1 MRRGKSKSLHPQTYP
16 NAVGVAK
23 TLSLRTVVRLSGMPV
38 TALLYCVGLNYAYVQ
53 WVSPVW
59 SDLGFTY
66 GAPNKA
72 LVMVGYVLA
81 VTQSI
86 MCPLKIR
93 RPSQVAYWITYFL
106 VFVPGLFVP
115 LYIQLVGSLK
125 LLLLQL
131 SLTAG
136 MFPIALSYR
145 MPLPTFRRWPLN
157 PRVFWTIFGTSFLLG
172 NAILLIT
179 FRGNLQFASIED
191 IYSVRYQASQV
202 LEQHPAAGYVT
213 QFLGDVLNP
222 FLIAYGLVS
231 RRKRVIAL
239 GTLGQIMIYSTAAA
253 KSIIISPVIIFIL
266 YFTLRRDRGNWTT
279 KMGLIFASLLF
290 ALTTLVIGAEN
301 GVVFNLAS
309 VVLMRTFEMPGMLLG
324 QYQYF
329 FENNPHTHLG
339 HVAGFNLL
347 ATNPYTSALGIEVG
361 RLFGVVSEG
370 GKNGEVVSNAG
381 FFAMDGIGGFGLPG
395 IPLMGIVCAAV
406 FWMMDGCAEKLPLE
420 FSVPGLAMIFVSMTN
435 VSLFSTL
442 LGNGLIAWILLFL
455 FVPTNFFRIGSKV

>member
-1 MRRGKSKSLHPQTYP
+1 MHPNTLDVTK
-16 NAVGVAK
+16 A
-23 TLSLRTVVRLSGMPV
+23 LSLRTVLRLSSMPV

-66 GAPNKA
+66 SAPNKA
-72 LVMVGYVLA
+72 LVIAGYVLA
-81 VTQSI
+81 ATQSI
-86 MCPLKIR
+86 MCPVRIR
-93 RPSQVAYWITYFL
+93 RPSQVAYWITFFM
-106 VFVPGLFVP
+106 VFIPGLFVP

-136 MFPIALSYR
+136 MLPIAISCR
-145 MPLPTFRRWPLN
+145 MPLPTLRSWTLS
-157 PRVFWTIFGTSFLLG
+157 PRAFWTILGALFLLG
-172 NAILLIT
+172 NAFLLIT

-213 QFLGDVLNP
+213 QFLGNVLNP

-231 RRKRVIAL
+231 RRKRAVAL
-239 GTLGQIMIYSTAAA
+239 GTLGQVMIYSTAAA
-253 KSIIISPVIIFIL
+253 KSIIISPLVIFIF
-266 YFTLRRDRGNWTT
+266 YFTLRRDPGNWTT
-279 KMGLIFASLLF
+279 RMGLIFAGLLL
-290 ALTTLVIGAEN
+290 ALTTLAIGAEH
-301 GVVFNLAS
+301 GAIFNLAS

-339 HVAGFNLL
+339 HVAGFNVI
-347 ATNPYTSALGIEVG
+347 AANPYTSSLGIEVG
-361 RLFGVVSEG
+361 RFFGVISEG
-370 GKNGEVVSNAG
+370 GKNGDVVSNAS
-381 FFAMDGIGGFGLPG
+381 FFAMDGIAGFGLPG
-395 IPLMGIVCAAV
+395 IPLMGFVCAAV
-406 FWMMDGCAEKLPLE
+406 FWMLDGCAKKLPLE
-420 FSVPGLAMIFVSMTN
+420 FSVSGLAMIIVSMTN

-455 FVPTNFFRIGSKV
+455 FIPKRHFRTGLKV